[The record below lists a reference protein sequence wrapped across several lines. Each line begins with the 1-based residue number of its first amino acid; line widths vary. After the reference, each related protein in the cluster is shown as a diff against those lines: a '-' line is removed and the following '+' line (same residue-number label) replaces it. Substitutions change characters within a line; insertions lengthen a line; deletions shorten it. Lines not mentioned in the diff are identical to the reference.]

1 MKILRFLVC
10 RARCGINVGSCG
22 WGWIVIQEIICL
34 FAIEILI
41 WRHSL
46 SPRQPCRIR
55 STFQWINLAILST
68 ATNCRWI
75 ELQEIRATRYLHL
88 ISRKWAVNQ
97 KPKVFPSPLLV
108 TLKKLIGIMIYSLHI
123 SSSGTCTFQ
132 DVYCREDM
140 RFWQISCCYKLVIKT
155 LRRQQLFSTR
165 LSFKST
171 CAWRNLSM
179 IHLHNLLINFKRLSC
194 AGSDFCKV

>member
-1 MKILRFLVC
+1 MGMNRNSGDYL
-10 RARCGINVGSCG
+10 
-22 WGWIVIQEIICL
+22 L
-34 FAIEILI
+34 FCNWNSHLEAFVEPATAVS
-41 WRHSL
+41 HSIDF
-46 SPRQPCRIR
+46 SMNQTRD
-55 STFQWINLAILST
+55 LST

-155 LRRQQLFSTR
+155 LRRQQLFFYST
-165 LSFKST
+165 LVQVDMCMTEPINDSF
-171 CAWRNLSM
+171 A
-179 IHLHNLLINFKRLSC
+179 
-194 AGSDFCKV
+194 